1 VTPDLVLVLARDSG
15 MMILVIAGPILLAGL
30 VTGVAVSLFQAVTQ
44 IQEATLAFIPKL
56 IAICAVI
63 ALLGHWMLTQLVGY
77 TVTLLGNLQTYAR

>member
-1 VTPDLVLVLARDSG
+1 MTPDLVLVLARDSG
-15 MMILVIAGPILLAGL
+15 MMILAIAGPILLAGL

-77 TVTLLGNLQTYAR
+77 TVSLLGNLQAYAR

>member
-1 VTPDLVLVLARDSG
+1 MTPDLVLVLARDSG
-15 MMILVIAGPILLAGL
+15 MMILAIAGPILLAGL

-77 TVTLLGNLQTYAR
+77 TVNLLGNLQAYAR